1 MLLNALLH
9 GTDNVDAHVGLR
21 TNADRSRLLLH
32 DLATVVDSRQFRH
45 AHFPQMA
52 RETCNNDRFVMHMLV
67 GILLLRPVIIIKH
80 ECFNMVDGCGL
91 RGRWLFRADCS
102 DSEPPRNDRICS

>member
-1 MLLNALLH
+1 
-9 GTDNVDAHVGLR
+9 
-21 TNADRSRLLLH
+21 
-32 DLATVVDSRQFRH
+32 
-45 AHFPQMA
+45 MA

-102 DSEPPRNDRICS
+102 DSEPPRNDRICRLSLRYLLPAARRARQEEEPSPWGWRQTRRPWRPWWSRWPWWTRW

>member
-1 MLLNALLH
+1 MLLHALLH
-9 GTDNVDAHVGLR
+9 GTNNVDANARLR
-21 TNADRSRLLLH
+21 TESDRSGLLLH
-32 DLATVVDSRQFRH
+32 DPTFCIDSRQLCH

-52 RETCNNDRFVMHMLV
+52 RETCNNDRFVMHMFD